1 MDEDVAPGCSVA
13 LAIGGRM
20 ERRAWD
26 GATTSDRDYDG
37 GAMGR
42 KRARRGVRATR
53 VGWMVLMM
61 VVVCAFMGV
70 GDARG
75 SENATEARRKDKKYR
90 ARHQGVDAVL
100 KQMKNLVERQ
110 KFWIGE
116 SSRCEN
122 VKFSVGK
129 VPEGG
134 SVNISLKGASHL
146 QREYELREG
155 GVERACLDL
164 SEPNELVVSTRNITD
179 KNTHATLTVEKGD
192 GELLLMKQID
202 GDGRELGVSYS
213 KMTIAPESSKVTALL
228 AKRFGPECEDVVFD
242 TAFATDSGV
251 SRDMTHRLYD
261 GNGDLLSQWVRHA
274 SGEKNMC
281 LLRGQTYKL
290 KLEGSMS
297 HGNTEQRV
305 AVRVTGADELDDG
318 FAYSGTSSEA
328 LAQDDEFTYFAS
340 GDETKDSM
348 ILHGRYS
355 FHIPNPCGPKEA
367 QLSVVLTASTFG
379 DGVPPSGMSWVINDS
394 HGKEVMAMSKPFKR
408 GEYGVTRFESR
419 CVPEGNYT
427 LVASATDKRGWKF
440 GPVLNIYQTSR
451 GQKRTLLVSEG
462 AVRKKGKH
470 TYEKP
475 WFSSGL
481 VSKPL
486 EFCVNSTD
494 VSHVD
499 GKVERIASLASLG
512 IERVAPQAGVWQVS
526 PITFV
531 FGTIAVIAMMASGSS
546 ARDDE
551 IEVRASLVKGSGS
564 SAYGTGAPGPLDDDV
579 SDSRPR
585 KGKAKR
591 VGSRVSV
598 MRMLAVGSTLLA
610 VVSMYQTDDGEVASL
625 GEAANSQHSRQAFCG
640 MGQEKC
646 DMLTAPDCKSKFMYT
661 YRKGKLAHT
670 PAFLLPYS
678 SKVANGESYS
688 VDVRF
693 DPMEC
698 AQNGMETC
706 DDLGEVQQQS
716 LNGCSLACRETDA
729 CESFSLEDTR
739 CRLCTTERLNAGGNS
754 SVSSVARCMKPFKF
768 AFKAISVDQC
778 AKACDKTTLCHGFN
792 YFEKSAGG
800 ESHCSLLRAPTNFNA
815 HIWRESAKTKSG
827 IVGAA
832 TYYKTPLSDYKCTAR
847 GKSVKLPAL
856 PSLLKPSEPNEHV
869 SGRTSDRH
877 YPDSDHNYP
886 DAQDEDTDD
895 KPSDETPRKSDVQ
908 EVPITRADD
917 KPSDETPRKS
927 DVQEVPITRVP
938 HFVVTSSMQL
948 DGVTPSAFEKSDA
961 LRAAFR
967 RGLAMMLHIKEED
980 VLFLDITP
988 NTDEDGQAM
997 KDGVHVSFSVL
1008 RTSKEEANAA
1018 VVVLRSLTEENNQAG
1033 VPNARLRNHLKDA
1046 GLHANSATVIEP
1058 PTITEPSED
1067 LRGTSYD
1074 NLVTNRTIYAP
1085 PPMRVPKVPKKEEGS
1100 YFVLRSAMSIVGY
1113 SAAEFGKKESS
1124 QFLRGIRT
1132 FFVIG
1137 KADATVLLVKD
1148 APESTSKNPVV
1159 NVQFQLVEHDRM
1171 KATLTLQVF
1180 ILMKDR
1186 TTAQLAN
1193 LAHVFKF
1200 KGLKKVTSCFIHGE
1214 PSVEMRKHQPPPPP
1228 APPMPPSPPPKM
1240 LNIERNV
1247 TKNVEIISSKLKF
1260 KTTSSVES
1268 FDETRKD
1275 AVRAVLASFISS
1287 RVGSTVP
1294 SDSIR
1299 IISIKMNGVVK
1310 YFDLG
1315 MSTNTS
1321 HVAAALGATESPAEI
1336 DYEVTVTKDEDEEM
1350 DVGNA
1355 INSLLNEVSDD
1366 TSSSQTQSHP
1376 SYPAYPS
1383 DATGYPDGYPGANT
1397 TSPNENYPSSTNT
1410 TTNTTSGTGGLSSEL
1425 MESLNRVGLE
1435 MTELLPA
1442 PPTNVTET
1450 VIEETVVITVPA
1462 PHPPPSP
1469 PAPPAEE
1476 YPGDEEYPGGV
1487 NFMTAINSTS
1497 PEPGS
1502 TSPEPGSTSQDYP
1515 STTPSSTEPESTSP
1529 EPGSTS
1535 PEPGSTSPEPGS
1547 TSPEPGSTS
1556 PEPGSTSPEPGSTS
1570 PEPGSTSPEPG
1581 STSPEPGSTSPE
1593 PGSTSPEPG
1602 STSPE
1607 PGSTSPEPGS
1617 TSPEPGSTSPEPGS
1631 TSPEPGSTSPEPG
1644 STSPEPGSTSPEP
1657 GSTSPE
1663 PGSTSPEP
1671 GSTSPE
1677 PGSTSPEPGSTS
1689 PEPGSTSP
1697 EPGSTSQDYPSTT
1710 PSTSQDY
1717 PSTTPS
1723 STEPGSTSQYYPSSN
1738 NEPGSTSPEPG
1749 STSQYYPSSNNE
1761 PGSTS
1766 TVPGS
1771 TSQYYP
1777 SSNNE
1782 PGSTSTVPGSTSQYY
1797 PSSNNEPGSTSTVPG
1812 STSQY
1817 YPSSNNE
1824 PGSTSTV
1831 PGSTSQYYP
1840 SSNNEPGSTSTVPG
1854 STSQYYPSSNNEPGS
1869 TSTVPGSTSQYY
1881 PSSNNEPGSTS
1892 TVPGSTSQYYPSTT
1906 PSSTEPASTKPSSS
1920 THYPFTPS
1928 SGPEETQ
1935 EPVPG
1940 EESTEPSPTPT
1951 EHYPFT
1957 PSSGPEET
1965 QEPVPGEEST
1975 EPSPTPTEHYPFTPS
1990 SGPVQTPDDVG
2001 PEETSEVVPGDSATP
2016 TPTPT
2021 ISPSDDSNA
2030 TMLHEVRAGVRLFGY
2045 VATSFDSEE
2054 RGFFRRGMST
2064 FLGIAPKQITINH
2077 VEDVNTRST
2086 RRLLQA
2092 SAVDVYY
2099 VVSTTTPQVASAVVD
2114 ETNRALNTTG
2124 SGALLSSLQSAGLVI
2139 SQVVII
2145 SRPNVT
2151 VVPMPPTPAPAPS
2164 STPSA
2169 TPFNLS
2175 DININLNVDVTVHM
2189 DESNLSPPA
2198 NATGRS
2204 TTNDPG
2210 TNASPT
2216 PTPTPGIPNP
2226 DADADAGIPNPDAGV
2241 PGADSGL
2248 RPARHRDGGV
2258 PIRARRLVATRSPST
2273 GSRFRSRQRLADAQR
2288 EHVCARQSLQRT
2300 AHAMLRRVGMA
2311 TG

>member
-908 EVPITRADD
+908 EVPITR
-917 KPSDETPRKS
+917 
-927 DVQEVPITRVP
+927 VP

-1515 STTPSSTEPESTSP
+1515 STTPS
-1529 EPGSTS
+1529 
-1535 PEPGSTSPEPGS
+1535 
-1547 TSPEPGSTS
+1547 
-1556 PEPGSTSPEPGSTS
+1556 
-1570 PEPGSTSPEPG
+1570 
-1581 STSPEPGSTSPE
+1581 
-1593 PGSTSPEPG
+1593 
-1602 STSPE
+1602 
-1607 PGSTSPEPGS
+1607 
-1617 TSPEPGSTSPEPGS
+1617 
-1631 TSPEPGSTSPEPG
+1631 
-1644 STSPEPGSTSPEP
+1644 
-1657 GSTSPE
+1657 
-1663 PGSTSPEP
+1663 
-1671 GSTSPE
+1671 
-1677 PGSTSPEPGSTS
+1677 
-1689 PEPGSTSP
+1689 
-1697 EPGSTSQDYPSTT
+1697 
-1710 PSTSQDY
+1710 TSQDY

-1723 STEPGSTSQYYPSSN
+1723 STE
-1738 NEPGSTSPEPG
+1738 
-1749 STSQYYPSSNNE
+1749 
-1761 PGSTS
+1761 
-1766 TVPGS
+1766 
-1771 TSQYYP
+1771 
-1777 SSNNE
+1777 
-1782 PGSTSTVPGSTSQYY
+1782 
-1797 PSSNNEPGSTSTVPG
+1797 
-1812 STSQY
+1812 
-1817 YPSSNNE
+1817 
-1824 PGSTSTV
+1824 
-1831 PGSTSQYYP
+1831 
-1840 SSNNEPGSTSTVPG
+1840 PG

-1920 THYPFTPS
+1920 T
-1928 SGPEETQ
+1928 
-1935 EPVPG
+1935 
-1940 EESTEPSPTPT
+1940 
-1951 EHYPFT
+1951 HYPFT

-2216 PTPTPGIPNP
+2216 PTPTPGYPTPTPTPTPGYPTPTPTPTPGYPTPTPAYPAPTPDCVPLGTETEESQYERAGSLQHEALQQARDFARDNDLPMPN
-2226 DADADAGIPNPDAGV
+2226 ASTFV
-2241 PGADSGL
+2241 
-2248 RPARHRDGGV
+2248 
-2258 PIRARRLVATRSPST
+2258 RAKVCNAPHMRCCAELGWRQDNRV
-2273 GSRFRSRQRLADAQR
+2273 RFPFVCGNAAA
-2288 EHVCARQSLQRT
+2288 CARDTFQQAQENCKARGGDLCRGNAVSTSMNDPSCPGSKTDYVWTLTKCDVNGVAGRVIRPSAGGAPGPLCETNTLALHQSRCCSN
-2300 AHAMLRRVGMA
+2300 VC
-2311 TG
+2311 